1 MGGVG
6 SVRDVDSAAGL
17 GEMMRSLK
25 ERAGLSYGALAGRLH
40 LSASTLHRYC
50 SGDSVPAE
58 FAPVERFGRICRAD
72 PEELLELHRRW
83 AVADEARRGRGAGLS
98 ESAEAPMPEP
108 VPVPVPAVQSPPTAG
123 APTPRGRHLVSR
135 YVALGA
141 AVVAL
146 STSGAL
152 AIDRFRAESVPD
164 LTVPAITVP
173 DPSTE
178 DVGAAG
184 AAGAHGAPGST
195 AGNVPLSV
203 AVVASDNDCP
213 RTAGTRI
220 RPTTFRLK
228 VRSTTEGP
236 VTMTAMDVRVLS
248 AEAPPAEAA
257 YADCQ
262 GPDAQHPFA
271 VDLDAPE
278 SRAVSPR
285 HGFPYEASAETPLI
299 LDVTT
304 HTTKSEVRWYL
315 ELSWTQ
321 GSRSG
326 TLRIDDGGHPFRTG
340 AVK

>member
-1 MGGVG
+1 M
-6 SVRDVDSAAGL
+6 RDADASAGL
-17 GEMMRSLK
+17 GEMLRSLK

-40 LSASTLHRYC
+40 LSTSTLHRYC
-50 SGDSVPAE
+50 TGDSVPAE

-83 AVADEARRGRGAGLS
+83 AVADEARRGRGASPS
-98 ESAEAPMPEP
+98 EGAE
-108 VPVPVPAVQSPPTAG
+108 VPVPAPVPVVQSPPTVAE
-123 APTPRGRHLVSR
+123 PMPRARQLVSR
-135 YVALGA
+135 YVLLGA

-178 DVGAAG
+178 EVGAAE
-184 AAGAHGAPGST
+184 
-195 AGNVPLSV
+195 GNVPLSA
-203 AVVASDNDCP
+203 AVVPSDDDCP
-213 RTAGTRI
+213 RTDGTRT

-228 VRSTTEGP
+228 VRSTAEGP

-248 AEAPPAEAA
+248 AEAPPAEVT

-262 GPDAQHPFA
+262 DTDAPHPFA

-278 SRAVSPR
+278 PAVSPSR
-285 HGFPYEASAETPLI
+285 GFPYEASAGTPLV
-299 LDVTT
+299 LDVTA
-304 HTTKSEVRWYL
+304 HTSKSEVRWYL
-315 ELSWTQ
+315 ELRWTQ
-321 GSRSG
+321 GPRSG

-340 AVK
+340 AVKRVLLG

>member
-1 MGGVG
+1 M
-6 SVRDVDSAAGL
+6 VRDADTAAGL
-17 GEMMRSLK
+17 GEMLRSLK

-40 LSASTLHRYC
+40 LSTSTLHRYC
-50 SGDSVPAE
+50 TGDSVPAE

-83 AVADEARRGRGAGLS
+83 AVADEARRGRRTSPSEGA
-98 ESAEAPMPEP
+98 E
-108 VPVPVPAVQSPPTAG
+108 VPVPAPVLVVQSPPTVAE
-123 APTPRGRHLVSR
+123 PTPRARQLVSR
-135 YVALGA
+135 YVLLGA

-178 DVGAAG
+178 EVGAAG
-184 AAGAHGAPGST
+184 
-195 AGNVPLSV
+195 GNVPLSA
-203 AVVASDNDCP
+203 AVVPSDDDCP
-213 RTAGTRI
+213 RTDGTRT

-228 VRSTTEGP
+228 VRSTAEGP

-248 AEAPPAEAA
+248 AEAPPAEVT

-262 GPDAQHPFA
+262 GTGAQHPFA
-271 VDLDAPE
+271 VDLDAPQP
-278 SRAVSPR
+278 RAVSPR
-285 HGFPYEASAETPLI
+285 RRFPYEASAETPLV
-299 LDVTT
+299 LDVTA
-304 HTTKSEVRWYL
+304 HTSKSEVRWCL
-315 ELSWTQ
+315 ELRWTQ
-321 GSRSG
+321 GPRSG

>member
-1 MGGVG
+1 M
-6 SVRDVDSAAGL
+6 RDADTAAGL
-17 GEMMRSLK
+17 GEMLRSLK

-40 LSASTLHRYC
+40 LSTSTLHRYC
-50 SGDSVPAE
+50 TGDSVPAE

-83 AVADEARRGRGAGLS
+83 AVADEARRGRGASPS
-98 ESAEAPMPEP
+98 EGAQ
-108 VPVPVPAVQSPPTAG
+108 VPVPAPVPVVQSPPTVAE
-123 APTPRGRHLVSR
+123 PTPLARQLISR
-135 YVALGA
+135 YVLLGA

-178 DVGAAG
+178 EVGAAG
-184 AAGAHGAPGST
+184 
-195 AGNVPLSV
+195 GNVPLSV
-203 AVVASDNDCP
+203 AVVPSDDDCS
-213 RTAGTRI
+213 RTDGTRT

-228 VRSTTEGP
+228 VLSTAEGP

-248 AEAPPAEAA
+248 AEAPPAEVT

-262 GPDAQHPFA
+262 GIDAQHPFA

-278 SRAVSPR
+278 PRAVSPR
-285 HGFPYEASAETPLI
+285 RGFPFEASAGTPLV
-299 LDVTT
+299 LDVTA
-304 HTTKSEVRWYL
+304 HTSKSEVRWYL
-315 ELSWTQ
+315 KLRWTQ
-321 GSRSG
+321 GPRSG

>member
-1 MGGVG
+1 MGHGVGRAGGVG
-6 SVRDVDSAAGL
+6 TMRDTDTAAGL
-17 GEMMRSLK
+17 GEMLRSLK

-40 LSASTLHRYC
+40 LSTSTLHRYC
-50 SGDSVPAE
+50 TGDSVPAE

-83 AVADEARRGRGAGLS
+83 AVADEARRGRKESPS
-98 ESAEAPMPEP
+98 EDAE
-108 VPVPVPAVQSPPTAG
+108 VPVPAPVPVVQSPPTVAES
-123 APTPRGRHLVSR
+123 TPRARQLVSR
-135 YVALGA
+135 YVLLGVT
-141 AVVAL
+141 VVAL

-164 LTVPAITVP
+164 RTGPAIMVP

-178 DVGAAG
+178 EAG
-184 AAGAHGAPGST
+184 AAG
-195 AGNVPLSV
+195 GNVPLSA
-203 AVVASDNDCP
+203 AVVPPEHDCP
-213 RTAGTRI
+213 RTDGTRT

-228 VRSTTEGP
+228 VRSTAEAP

-248 AEAPPAEAA
+248 AEAPPAEVA

-262 GPDAQHPFA
+262 GTDAEHPFA

-278 SRAVSPR
+278 PRAVSPR
-285 HGFPYEASAETPLI
+285 RGFPYEASAGTPLL
-299 LDVTT
+299 LDVTA
-304 HTTKSEVRWYL
+304 HTSKSEVRWYL
-315 ELSWTQ
+315 ELRWTQ
-321 GSRSG
+321 GPRSG

>member
-1 MGGVG
+1 M
-6 SVRDVDSAAGL
+6 RDADTVAGL
-17 GEMMRSLK
+17 GEMLRSLK

-40 LSASTLHRYC
+40 LSTSTLHRYC
-50 SGDSVPAE
+50 TGDSVPAE

-83 AVADEARRGRGAGLS
+83 AVADEARRGRGASPS
-98 ESAEAPMPEP
+98 EGAKVPLPAP
-108 VPVPVPAVQSPPTAG
+108 VPVVQSQPPTAE
-123 APTPRGRHLVSR
+123 PTPRARQLVSR
-135 YVALGA
+135 YVLLGA

-178 DVGAAG
+178 VVEAAG
-184 AAGAHGAPGST
+184 
-195 AGNVPLSV
+195 GNVPLSA
-203 AVVASDNDCP
+203 AVVPSDNDDCP
-213 RTAGTRI
+213 RTDGTRT
-220 RPTTFRLK
+220 RPTAFRLK
-228 VRSTTEGP
+228 VRSTAEGP
-236 VTMTAMDVRVLS
+236 VIMTAMDVRVLS
-248 AEAPPAEAA
+248 TEAPPAEVT

-262 GPDAQHPFA
+262 GTDAQHTFA

-278 SRAVSPR
+278 PRALSPR
-285 HGFPYEASAETPLI
+285 GGFPYQASAGTPLV
-299 LDVTT
+299 LDVTA
-304 HTTKSEVRWYL
+304 HTSKSEVRWYL
-315 ELSWTQ
+315 ELRWTQ
-321 GSRSG
+321 GPRSG

>member
-6 SVRDVDSAAGL
+6 TVRDADTAAGL
-17 GEMMRSLK
+17 GEMLRALK

-40 LSASTLHRYC
+40 LSTSTVHRYC
-50 SGDSVPAE
+50 TGDSVPAE

-83 AVADEARRGRGAGLS
+83 AVADQVRRGRGTTAS
-98 ESAEAPMPEP
+98 EGAEAPVPAP
-108 VPVPVPAVQSPPTAG
+108 VPVVQSPP
-123 APTPRGRHLVSR
+123 PVEEPRPRSRRFVSR

-152 AIDRFRAESVPD
+152 AIDRYRAESVPD
-164 LTVPAITVP
+164 LTVPAVTVP
-173 DPSTE
+173 DPSTDE
-178 DVGAAG
+178 AG
-184 AAGAHGAPGST
+184 AAGGSI
-195 AGNVPLSV
+195 PLSA
-203 AVVASDNDCP
+203 AVVPPADDCP
-213 RTAGTRI
+213 PTDGTRTT
-220 RPTTFRLK
+220 RPTTVRLK
-228 VRSTTEGP
+228 VRSTAEDP

-248 AEAPPAEAA
+248 AEAPPAGVT

-262 GPDAQHPFA
+262 GADAQHPFA

-278 SRAVSPR
+278 PRAVSPR
-285 HGFPYEASAETPLI
+285 RGFPYQASAGTPLV

-304 HTTKSEVRWYL
+304 HTLKNEVRWYL
-315 ELSWTQ
+315 ELRWTQ
-321 GSRSG
+321 GPRSG

>member
-1 MGGVG
+1 M
-6 SVRDVDSAAGL
+6 RDADTAAGL
-17 GEMMRSLK
+17 GEMLRSLK

-40 LSASTLHRYC
+40 LSTSTLHRYC
-50 SGDSVPAE
+50 TGDSVPAE

-83 AVADEARRGRGAGLS
+83 AVADEARRGRGASPS
-98 ESAEAPMPEP
+98 EGAQ
-108 VPVPVPAVQSPPTAG
+108 VPVPAPVPVVQSPPTVAE
-123 APTPRGRHLVSR
+123 PTPRARQLVSR
-135 YVALGA
+135 YVLLGA

-173 DPSTE
+173 NPATE
-178 DVGAAG
+178 EVGAAG
-184 AAGAHGAPGST
+184 
-195 AGNVPLSV
+195 GNLPLSA
-203 AVVASDNDCP
+203 AVVPSDDDCP
-213 RTAGTRI
+213 RTDGTRT

-228 VRSTTEGP
+228 VRSTAEGP
-236 VTMTAMDVRVLS
+236 VTMTAMDVQVLS
-248 AEAPPAEAA
+248 AEAPPAEAT

-262 GPDAQHPFA
+262 GTDAQHPFS

-278 SRAVSPR
+278 PRAVSPR
-285 HGFPYEASAETPLI
+285 RGFPYEASAGTPLV
-299 LDVTT
+299 LDVTA
-304 HTTKSEVRWYL
+304 HTSKSEVRWYL
-315 ELSWTQ
+315 ELRWTQ
-321 GSRSG
+321 GPRSG

>member
-1 MGGVG
+1 M
-6 SVRDVDSAAGL
+6 RDADTAAGL
-17 GEMMRSLK
+17 GEMLRSLK

-40 LSASTLHRYC
+40 LSTSTLHRYC
-50 SGDSVPAE
+50 TGDSVPAE

-83 AVADEARRGRGAGLS
+83 AVADEARRGRGASPS
-98 ESAEAPMPEP
+98 EGAE
-108 VPVPVPAVQSPPTAG
+108 VPVPAPVPVVQSPPTVAE
-123 APTPRGRHLVSR
+123 PTPRARQLVSR
-135 YVALGA
+135 YVLLGA

-178 DVGAAG
+178 EVGAAG
-184 AAGAHGAPGST
+184 
-195 AGNVPLSV
+195 GNVPLSV
-203 AVVASDNDCP
+203 AVVPSDDDCP
-213 RTAGTRI
+213 RADGTRT

-228 VRSTTEGP
+228 VRSTAEGP

-248 AEAPPAEAA
+248 AEAPPAEVT

-262 GPDAQHPFA
+262 GTDIQHPFA

-278 SRAVSPR
+278 PRAVSPR
-285 HGFPYEASAETPLI
+285 RGFPYEASAGTPLV
-299 LDVTT
+299 LDVTA
-304 HTTKSEVRWYL
+304 HTSKSEVRWYL
-315 ELSWTQ
+315 ELRWTQ
-321 GSRSG
+321 GPRSG

>member
-1 MGGVG
+1 M
-6 SVRDVDSAAGL
+6 RDADTVAGL
-17 GEMMRSLK
+17 GEMLRSLK

-40 LSASTLHRYC
+40 LSTSTLHRYC
-50 SGDSVPAE
+50 TGDSVPAE

-83 AVADEARRGRGAGLS
+83 AVADEARRGRGASPS
-98 ESAEAPMPEP
+98 EGAKVPLPAPAP
-108 VPVPVPAVQSPPTAG
+108 VVQSQPTA
-123 APTPRGRHLVSR
+123 AEPTPRARQLVSR
-135 YVALGA
+135 YVLLGA

-178 DVGAAG
+178 EVEAAG
-184 AAGAHGAPGST
+184 
-195 AGNVPLSV
+195 GNVPLSA
-203 AVVASDNDCP
+203 AVVPSDDDCP
-213 RTAGTRI
+213 RTDGTRA
-220 RPTTFRLK
+220 RPTTFRLN
-228 VRSTTEGP
+228 VRSTAEGP

-248 AEAPPAEAA
+248 AKAPPAEVT

-262 GPDAQHPFA
+262 GTDAQPPFA

-278 SRAVSPR
+278 PRAVSPR
-285 HGFPYEASAETPLI
+285 LGFPYQASAGTPLV
-299 LDVTT
+299 LDVTA
-304 HTTKSEVRWYL
+304 HTSKSEVRWYL
-315 ELSWTQ
+315 ELRWTQ
-321 GSRSG
+321 GPRSG

>member
-1 MGGVG
+1 M
-6 SVRDVDSAAGL
+6 RDADTAAGL
-17 GEMMRSLK
+17 GEMLRSLK

-40 LSASTLHRYC
+40 LSTSTLHRYC
-50 SGDSVPAE
+50 TGDSVPAE

-83 AVADEARRGRGAGLS
+83 AVADEARRGRGASPS
-98 ESAEAPMPEP
+98 EGGE
-108 VPVPVPAVQSPPTAG
+108 VPVPAPVPVVQSPPTVAE
-123 APTPRGRHLVSR
+123 PTPPARQLVSR
-135 YVALGA
+135 YVLLGA

-178 DVGAAG
+178 EVGAAG
-184 AAGAHGAPGST
+184 
-195 AGNVPLSV
+195 GNVPLSA
-203 AVVASDNDCP
+203 AVVPSDDDCP
-213 RTAGTRI
+213 RTDGNRT

-228 VRSTTEGP
+228 VRSTAEGP

-248 AEAPPAEAA
+248 AEAPPAEVT

-262 GPDAQHPFA
+262 GTDAQHPFA

-278 SRAVSPR
+278 PRAVSPR
-285 HGFPYEASAETPLI
+285 RGFPREASAGTPLV
-299 LDVTT
+299 LDVTA
-304 HTTKSEVRWYL
+304 HTSKSEVRWYL
-315 ELSWTQ
+315 ELRWTQ
-321 GSRSG
+321 GPRSG

>member
-1 MGGVG
+1 M
-6 SVRDVDSAAGL
+6 RDADTAAGL
-17 GEMMRSLK
+17 GEMLRSLK

-40 LSASTLHRYC
+40 LSTSTLHRYC
-50 SGDSVPAE
+50 TGDSVPAE

-83 AVADEARRGRGAGLS
+83 AVADEARRGRGTSPS
-98 ESAEAPMPEP
+98 ESAE
-108 VPVPVPAVQSPPTAG
+108 VPVPAPVPVVQSPPTVAE
-123 APTPRGRHLVSR
+123 PTPRARHLVSR

-146 STSGAL
+146 SVSGAL

-164 LTVPAITVP
+164 LTVPAITLP

-178 DVGAAG
+178 EAGAAG
-184 AAGAHGAPGST
+184 AA
-195 AGNVPLSV
+195 AGNVPLSA
-203 AVVASDNDCP
+203 AVVPSDHDCP
-213 RTAGTRI
+213 RTDGTRT
-220 RPTTFRLK
+220 RPPTVRLK
-228 VRSTTEGP
+228 VRSTAEGP

-248 AEAPPAEAA
+248 AEASPAEVPPAEVA
-257 YADCQ
+257 YADCR
-262 GPDAQHPFA
+262 GTDAQHPFT

-278 SRAVSPR
+278 PRVVSPR
-285 HGFPYEASAETPLI
+285 RGFPYEASAGTPLV

-304 HTTKSEVRWYL
+304 RTSKSEVRWYL
-315 ELSWTQ
+315 ELRWTQ

-326 TLRIDDGGHPFRTG
+326 TLRIDDDGQPFRTG

>member
-1 MGGVG
+1 M
-6 SVRDVDSAAGL
+6 RDADTADGL
-17 GEMMRSLK
+17 GEMLRSLK

-40 LSASTLHRYC
+40 LSTSTLHRYC
-50 SGDSVPAE
+50 TGDSVPAA

-83 AVADEARRGRGAGLS
+83 AVADEARRGRGASPS
-98 ESAEAPMPEP
+98 EGAE
-108 VPVPVPAVQSPPTAG
+108 VPVPAPVPVVQSPPA
-123 APTPRGRHLVSR
+123 AAEPTPRARQLVSW
-135 YVALGA
+135 YVLLGA

-178 DVGAAG
+178 GAG
-184 AAGAHGAPGST
+184 AAG
-195 AGNVPLSV
+195 GNVPLSAAV
-203 AVVASDNDCP
+203 APSDEDCP
-213 RTAGTRI
+213 HTDGTPT

-228 VRSTTEGP
+228 LLSTAESP
-236 VTMTAMDVRVLS
+236 VTMTALDVRVLS
-248 AEAPPAEAA
+248 AEAPPAEVT

-278 SRAVSPR
+278 PRAVSPR
-285 HGFPYEASAETPLI
+285 RGFPYEASAGTPLV
-299 LDVTT
+299 LDVTA
-304 HTTKSEVRWYL
+304 HTSKSEVRWYL
-315 ELSWTQ
+315 ELRWTQ
-321 GSRSG
+321 GPRSG

>member
-1 MGGVG
+1 M
-6 SVRDVDSAAGL
+6 RDADTAAGL
-17 GEMMRSLK
+17 GEMLRSLK

-50 SGDSVPAE
+50 TGTSVPAE

-83 AVADEARRGRGAGLS
+83 AVADEARRGRGASPS
-98 ESAEAPMPEP
+98 EGAE
-108 VPVPVPAVQSPPTAG
+108 VPVPAPAPVVQSPPTVAE
-123 APTPRGRHLVSR
+123 PTPRARQLVSR
-135 YVALGA
+135 YVLLGA

-164 LTVPAITVP
+164 LTVPAIMAP

-178 DVGAAG
+178 EVGAAG
-184 AAGAHGAPGST
+184 
-195 AGNVPLSV
+195 GNVPLSA
-203 AVVASDNDCP
+203 AVVPSDDNCP
-213 RTAGTRI
+213 RTDGTRT

-228 VRSTTEGP
+228 VRSTAEGP

-248 AEAPPAEAA
+248 AEASPAEVT
-257 YADCQ
+257 YADCR
-262 GPDAQHPFA
+262 GTDVQHPFA

-278 SRAVSPR
+278 PRAVSPR
-285 HGFPYEASAETPLI
+285 RGFPYEVSAGTPLA
-299 LDVTT
+299 LDVTA
-304 HTTKSEVRWYL
+304 HTSKSEVRWYL
-315 ELSWTQ
+315 ELRWTQ
-321 GSRSG
+321 GPRSG
-326 TLRIDDGGHPFRTG
+326 TVRIDDGGHPFRTG